1 MLSDE
6 PAPRGRRLGSSP
18 LHVAEELARLDRAQ
32 ARLCTHGALAAAR
45 AAHDDESIALSLI
58 LHAKL
63 SFAEQSFAEAHSFAL
78 EAAVASQCASRAV
91 QARVLVTIAG
101 FWAQLGRGEDAIN
114 PLEVAL
120 TLLGSEDVEE
130 IARVELVLGVLVAQR
145 GAVDEGIARLRAARA
160 QFSQLALKHQAI
172 ECSHNEA
179 CALIASGRCAAGLL
193 LARETLADCVA
204 AGETLMRGHVEA
216 NVVEAL
222 VRLGRCGE
230 ALAFARVALS
240 RADLHARGA
249 VDVLR
254 WCGAAQ
260 EGCGLLRGARDTW
273 LRALSMSEGLS
284 ADRTRALRQR
294 LASVCRALS
303 LSDEA
308 ATHERDAAIDA
319 PGDDAVGYWRLRTIE
334 LMTAYCKV
342 RPIEARGAAE
352 HALLGRRD
360 APHTSGDAL
369 HQRLEATLS
378 RGAQQVS
385 FDPVVDLSSG
395 ELVALH
401 AHGRLRNE
409 RGESANRSEY
419 VLLFAAGA
427 GVSLLTE
434 ETLDAC
440 CAVLAARRARGATSL
455 RMIVELGAV
464 EVEHALFVSV
474 LRAALETYALDASAL
489 EVQCVGHLTGRTAI
503 ALGAVRAAGVAV
515 SSRLAATEGVEALSL
530 VAFDA
535 VELGGALI
543 GTVADN
549 ERAAIVVQ
557 SLLAVARRLHARSRG
572 VGVDDEATLARLRSL
587 GCDEARGAAVG
598 RPLTADEAIALSDPR
613 ALR

>member
-1 MLSDE
+1 MLSAS
-6 PAPRGRRLGSSP
+6 PVGHRSRLGSSH
-18 LHVAEELARLDRAQ
+18 LHTAEELARLDRTQ

-45 AAHDDESIALSLI
+45 AAHDDETITLCLL
-58 LHAKL
+58 LHGTL
-63 SFAEQSFAEAHSFAL
+63 SFAEQSFAEAHSFVL
-78 EAAVASQCASRAV
+78 EAAAASQCASRAA

-101 FWAQLGRGEDAIN
+101 FWAQLGRREDAIN

-120 TLLGSEDVEE
+120 TLLGSEHVEE
-130 IARVELVLGVLVAQR
+130 IARVELVLGVLVAQS
-145 GAVDEGIARLRAARA
+145 GAVDEGIARLRAAGA
-160 QFSQLALKHQAI
+160 QFARLGLKHQMI
-172 ECSHNEA
+172 ECAHNEA
-179 CALIASGRCAAGLL
+179 CALMVAGRCAAALA
-193 LARETLADCVA
+193 LARETLSSCVS

-240 RADLHARGA
+240 RPDLHARGA

-294 LASVCRALS
+294 LAAVCGALK
-303 LSDEA
+303 LAAEA
-308 ATHERDAAIDA
+308 EEHERDAAIDA
-319 PGDDAVGYWRLRTIE
+319 PAEDAVGVWRLRTIE

-352 HALLGRRD
+352 HALLGRWD
-360 APHTSGDAL
+360 AAQTSGDAL
-369 HQRLEATLS
+369 RTRLEATLA
-378 RGAQQVS
+378 RERQQVS

-440 CAVLAARRARGATSL
+440 CAVLAARRARGSPSL
-455 RMIVELGAV
+455 RMVVELGAV
-464 EVEHALFVSV
+464 EVEHALFVAV
-474 LRAALETYALDASAL
+474 LRAALETYLLDASAL
-489 EVQCVGHLTGRTAI
+489 EVQCVGHLSNHTAN
-503 ALGAVRAAGVAV
+503 ALAEVRAAGVAV
-515 SSRLAATEGVEALSL
+515 STRLAATEGVEALSL
-530 VAFDA
+530 VSFDA
-535 VELGGALI
+535 VELGGTLI

-549 ERAAIVVQ
+549 DRAAIVVQ

-587 GCDEARGAAVG
+587 GCDEARGAVVG
-598 RPLTADEAIALSDPR
+598 RPLSADEAIALSEP
-613 ALR
+613 